1 MLITLR
7 NSLVHP
13 KSEAKPPGWFS
24 FFASNKLTVQTGSE
38 EHVLPDWQ
46 RQLQSRQCAMWACR
60 ASSGMILE
68 VIERLRE
75 PAYAEGVPGIYEILN
90 SAWSWARTDE
100 RIWPGDH
107 GDAI

>member
-1 MLITLR
+1 
-7 NSLVHP
+7 
-13 KSEAKPPGWFS
+13 
-24 FFASNKLTVQTGSE
+24 
-38 EHVLPDWQ
+38 
-46 RQLQSRQCAMWACR
+46 MWACR